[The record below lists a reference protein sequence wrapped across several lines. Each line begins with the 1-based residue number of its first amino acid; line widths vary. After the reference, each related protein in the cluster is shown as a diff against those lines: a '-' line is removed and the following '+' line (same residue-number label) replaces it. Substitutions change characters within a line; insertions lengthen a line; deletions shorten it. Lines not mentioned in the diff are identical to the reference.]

1 VCENFV
7 ADNKILSQR
16 LTMGGVALTVKDLSC
31 KYLCVDVTL
40 IADLAEQMAY
50 MRRKHNV
57 KFTLVAEFS
66 MMSIM

>member
-1 VCENFV
+1 
-7 ADNKILSQR
+7 
-16 LTMGGVALTVKDLSC
+16 MGGVALTVKDLSC

-50 MRRKHNV
+50 VRRKHQV
-57 KFTLVAEFS
+57 KFNLVAEFS

>member
-1 VCENFV
+1 
-7 ADNKILSQR
+7 
-16 LTMGGVALTVKDLSC
+16 MGGVALTVKDLSC